1 MWGEH
6 RTGEELK
13 EKMED
18 DGGWDGLE
26 DDFCFE
32 LDDDGRIANTAEH
45 VDCSTA
51 VSTIACLDGGAKEPE
66 AEAASTLLRD
76 LRTDCALADC
86 GTGYAVRVAGSRAR
100 RRCLHC
106 GRESETECGVAPH
119 AEVT

>member
-86 GTGYAVRVAGSRAR
+86 GLVKDTFWLSAEQCCAGEPSSEDATTAPVAAGER
-100 RRCLHC
+100 R
-106 GRESETECGVAPH
+106 
-119 AEVT
+119 

>member
-1 MWGEH
+1 MVWGEH

-51 VSTIACLDGGAKEPE
+51 VSTIACLDGGPTALITSCGCVR
-66 AEAASTLLRD
+66 AA
-76 LRTDCALADC
+76 A
-86 GTGYAVRVAGSRAR
+86 
-100 RRCLHC
+100 
-106 GRESETECGVAPH
+106 
-119 AEVT
+119 